1 MQMGG
6 GGDEDAVETHN
17 AEELT
22 DETFEERLLEYEVV
36 RRSFARHSP
45 PNGIAPLSAAC
56 FQSSCASMRPTSH
69 PNLLPS

>member
-1 MQMGG
+1 MQTGG

-45 PNGIAPLSAAC
+45 PNGIAPLSSAC
-56 FQSSCASMRPTSH
+56 FQSSCASMRPTSP